1 MVTSD
6 HENLQYHHL
15 DVTAESLNLS
25 FLPDKIDGFAYC
37 PGSINLKPFHR
48 IVPEKFTEDYQLQV
62 VGAIKVL
69 QEILPKLKKQ
79 ESASILLFSSV
90 KYRFNKIYAKKDSI
104 ILLKIKGGGKTYQFR
119 IKNKSSDR
127 HSYIYHFETT
137 KNWQIIKLNLS
148 DMYPSCRGKR
158 LDIPNFDNDSF
169 EEISF
174 FIGNKRNEK
183 FELEINTIVIE

>member
-1 MVTSD
+1 MKRD
-6 HENLQYHHL
+6 
-15 DVTAESLNLS
+15 TAFPFNEKSNIKNWTIVDDQVMGGKS
-25 FLPDKIDGFAYC
+25 SGIF
-37 PGSINLKPFHR
+37 NLK
-48 IVPEKFTEDYQLQV
+48 EKGNGHFKGYVSMDNN
-62 VGAIKVL
+62 GG
-69 QEILPKLKKQ
+69 
-79 ESASILLFSSV
+79 FSSV

-104 ILLKIKGGGKTYQFR
+104 ILLKIKGDGKTYQFR

-148 DMYPSCRGKR
+148 DMHPSCRGKK
-158 LDIPNFDNDSF
+158 LNIPNFDNDSF

-183 FELEINTIVIE
+183 FELEINTIDLQ